1 MQVLNLPLLLVW
13 FAPVLLVALGL
24 ALAQKLKVRW
34 QLVAAGIAAYIVY
47 SVVGYATLPDN
58 LAELPVHARWSSR
71 LAQLAAG
78 LAMMAIA
85 IRTIRD
91 PLIGREA
98 MGLTLKQAPGSV
110 PMALAGVVVLA
121 LLGAIL
127 GGIEFTRAPTA
138 AAWAYHL
145 TLPGIEEEI
154 IYRGLLTGLFAA
166 GLGGKRP
173 LVWGSVLATLVF
185 AFAHAF
191 TPAANGGVDFSP
203 ITLAITLLAGAIL
216 ADMRIRTG
224 SLLLPAIGHNLLGL
238 AVIYA

>member
-1 MQVLNLPLLLVW
+1 MDVLNFPLLLVW

-24 ALAQKLKVRW
+24 SLALKLQVRW
-34 QLVAAGIAAYIVY
+34 GFIGAGILAYIVY
-47 SVVGYATLPDN
+47 AVIGYATLPEN
-58 LAELPVHARWSSR
+58 LGELPVHARWSSR

-78 LAMMAIA
+78 LAMVAVA
-85 IRTIRD
+85 IRAARD

-110 PMALAGVVVLA
+110 PMALAGVGVLA

-127 GGIEFTRAPTA
+127 GGVEITSAPTT

-166 GLGGKRP
+166 GLGGKRA
-173 LVWGSVLATLVF
+173 LTWGSVPATLVF
-185 AFAHAF
+185 ALAHAF
-191 TPAANGGVDFSP
+191 TPGANGGVDFSP
-203 ITLAITLLAGAIL
+203 MTFAVTLLAGAIM

-224 SLLLPAIGHNLLGL
+224 SLLLPAVGHNLLGL